1 MVLLNIVEANSTLLS
16 VKNFKLDKK
25 AVFMK
30 RMILLSLFCLASLVI
45 VNAQKFALIDMEY
58 IMENIPEYQQ
68 ANNELELAS
77 QQYQKA
83 IEAKAKEAETLYL
96 AYQKASSTLSAAQ
109 RTQKEEAI
117 VSKEREAAEL
127 RKKYFG
133 PEGEM
138 AQKQEALITP
148 IQDRIYEAVKQIS
161 LQRGYD
167 AVIDRASAT
176 SLIFASPRI
185 DISNE
190 VLAKLGYSN

>member
-1 MVLLNIVEANSTLLS
+1 
-16 VKNFKLDKK
+16 
-25 AVFMK
+25 MK
-30 RMILLSLFCLASLVI
+30 RMILLSLFCLAGV
-45 VNAQKFALIDMEY
+45 VMANAQRFALIDMEY

-83 IEAKAKEAETLYL
+83 VEAKAKEAEALYL
-96 AYQKASSTLSAAQ
+96 AYQKAANTLSATQ

-117 VSKEREAAEL
+117 VAKEREAAEL

-138 AQKQEALITP
+138 AQKQEALIAP
-148 IQDRIYEAVKQIS
+148 IQNRIYEAVKQIS
-161 LQRGYD
+161 SQKGYD

-176 SLIFASPRI
+176 SIIFASPRI

-190 VLAKLGYSN
+190 VLVKLGYSN